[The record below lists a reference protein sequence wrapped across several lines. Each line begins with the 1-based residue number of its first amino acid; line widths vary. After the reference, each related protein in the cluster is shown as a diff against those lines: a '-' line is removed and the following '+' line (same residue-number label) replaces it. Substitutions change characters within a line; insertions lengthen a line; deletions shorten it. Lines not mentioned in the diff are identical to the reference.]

1 MNLRRASSFSWPCF
15 CLLVKSGKH
24 ISLQEA
30 PVDAAAHWFGPAG
43 STPLYY
49 VSQWEHHRKVSVT
62 SIWHVQPEGSKT
74 LSFCFSTFPDT
85 AHYQRLMHNFA
96 RPPMECHTKCCR
108 EEMGGGGARHEY
120 RQACVWLLWRNCSA
134 VCRFIFKVSSI
145 SGLGWL
151 VLNLFSADDKIS

>member
-85 AHYQRLMHNFA
+85 AHYQRLLHNFA

-108 EEMGGGGARHEY
+108 EEMGGGELDMNTGKLASGSFGET
-120 RQACVWLLWRNCSA
+120 ALLYVLSYLKSHPSA
-134 VCRFIFKVSSI
+134 ASV
-145 SGLGWL
+145 GLC
-151 VLNLFSADDKIS
+151 